1 MEMVLMSSVH
11 GDHGSHLISIL
22 CLSLWARLVAYSSF
36 DGRSWLLL
44 SQKEKRGEELR
55 IQRGILLWLETSMD
69 PVVGQ
74 RVS

>member
-1 MEMVLMSSVH
+1 MVLMSSVH

-22 CLSLWARLVAYSSF
+22 CLSPQARLVAYSSF
-36 DGRSWLLL
+36 HGRTWLLL
-44 SQKEKRGEELR
+44 SKKEKGQGELS
-55 IQRGILLWLETSMD
+55 IQRGLSLRLEISMD